1 MKALRCLILVS
12 SVLATCVSVH
22 AGIRPSFMPEES
34 SWRSTDIVVVTE
46 GKEIDGVVQVIE
58 TWKGELKPGSTL
70 TIPDLAEFKAK
81 DARLVDNYSW
91 NERQGTSEF
100 VTGDRMILFLRDQT
114 KISANAESDDEQ
126 NEAAETGENR
136 SRWSGANPMGRE
148 VKYST
153 VWIERDKVYCF
164 IQIMNPGPSLL
175 CSTQMTDASLR
186 KLNNDVTSEQT
197 ALNAAAAMA
206 DPVTRAECLKP
217 FIHSSIHLARE
228 AAFMN
233 LTKCGPAALRV
244 LREELNNKQN
254 GSIQD
259 DVVEALAKSGGKA
272 AGPDLTD
279 FLSKELEFWN
289 RTAPTLEPG
298 WWNGEGFGSQQ
309 MEAIKAVE
317 PLRDRWS
324 ALLHTIYALRAIRYA
339 ESAGVVAALS
349 DLWRSLPQMNGD
361 QVGQACDDYFRTLG
375 SKSLTRQ
382 LRLPQY
388 EIHFHGNR
396 VFSSQELGRRFAEYV
411 AQYDRLE
418 KDYEGDLGGGIF
430 DYAVRQVCVF
440 IWNQG
445 YLDADFKTDRSTTTR
460 GEIITLNV
468 DEGKRYRVGEIRI
481 EGGKR
486 LSTDRIRAMLP
497 LRTGDIA
504 DGEIIDKWVNELEES
519 YHDHGYLQY
528 SADIQHE
535 ARSNSK
541 EGTLARDGLAIADFK
556 LTISEGPQ
564 FVVEAVRFGGKCT
577 VPEEQLR
584 GAISLHSGDK
594 FNQESLD
601 ASIKK
606 LNQQFG
612 LSLDHERDV
621 ELSMNNSSSRVTVV
635 IFLDQDHA
643 PKDSFGR
650 WSMKRK
656 WYP

>member
-1 MKALRCLILVS
+1 VLPIILVACAS
-12 SVLATCVSVH
+12 AV

-34 SWRSTDIVVVTE
+34 SWRATDIVVVTE
-46 GKEIDGVVQVIE
+46 GKDIDGVVQVIE
-58 TWKGELKPGSTL
+58 SWKGDLKPGSTL
-70 TIPDLAEFKAK
+70 TIPELAEFKTK
-81 DARLVDNYSW
+81 DARLIDNWSW
-91 NERQGTSEF
+91 NNNARPSEF
-100 VTGDRMILFLRDQT
+100 VTGDRMILFLRDRN
-114 KISANAESDDEQ
+114 KIPALTSEDEDER
-126 NEAAETGENR
+126 NTTADSEEKA

-148 VKYST
+148 VRYST
-153 VWIERDKVYCF
+153 VWIERDKVFCF
-164 IQIMNPGPSLL
+164 IQMMNPGPSMLS
-175 CSTQMTDASLR
+175 STRMTEGGLR
-186 KLNNDVTSEQT
+186 NLAADVISEQA
-197 ALNAAAAMA
+197 ALNNAAAIT
-206 DPVTRAECLKP
+206 DPIRRAECLQP
-217 FIHSSIHLARE
+217 FIHSSIFLARE
-228 AAFMN
+228 AAFLN
-233 LTKCGPAALRV
+233 LTRCGPAAMSV
-244 LREELNNKQN
+244 LREELNNQLN
-254 GSIQD
+254 RNIQG
-259 DVVEALAKSGGKA
+259 DVVEALAKGGGRA
-272 AGPDLTD
+272 AGPDLTA
-279 FLSKELEFWN
+279 FLTKELEFWKQ
-289 RTAPTLEPG
+289 TAPNLEPG
-298 WWNGEGFGSQQ
+298 WWNGKGFGAEQ

-317 PLRDRWS
+317 PLRDRWN

-339 ESAGVVAALS
+339 ESEEVVADLS

-361 QVGQACDDYFRTLG
+361 QVGQACDDYRRALG
-375 SKSLTRQ
+375 SKRQATRR

-388 EIHFHGNR
+388 EIHFRGNK
-396 VFSSQELGRRFAEYV
+396 VFSSEELTRKMEESL
-411 AQYDRLE
+411 AQYDQLD
-418 KDYEGDLGGGIF
+418 KDYQLDIGGGIF

-445 YLDADFKTDRSTTTR
+445 YLDADFKTDRSTSTR

-468 DEGKRYRVGEIRI
+468 DEGKRYRIGEIRI

-519 YHDHGYLQY
+519 YHDLGYLQY

-541 EGTLARDGLAIADFK
+541 DGTLARDGLAIADFK

-621 ELSMNNSSSRVTVV
+621 ELSMNDTISRVTIV
-635 IFLDQDHA
+635 IFLDQNHP